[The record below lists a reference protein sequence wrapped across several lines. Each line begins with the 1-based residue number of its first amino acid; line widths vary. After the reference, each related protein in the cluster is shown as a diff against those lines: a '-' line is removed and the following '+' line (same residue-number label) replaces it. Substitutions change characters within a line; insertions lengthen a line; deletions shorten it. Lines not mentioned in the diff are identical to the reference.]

1 VKKNRSTSELEQ
13 FRQSLY
19 QNFNNR
25 ADTLM
30 ELVDALCSNIAAR
43 TAVELTLA
51 PYFRRTYS
59 ALYKAVDEYNCEL
72 KGWVHLLARYL
83 PAPQQR
89 PFWLLGVDVTT
100 QSRPYAKTLSDR
112 GMVYQPNLVKG
123 NKPVTVGHQYSTV
136 ALLPEAEAN
145 LSPSWLVPLTTE
157 RVATTDDKELVG
169 AVQIETLL
177 NDRTLPFHKNL
188 CVDVGDSS
196 YSKAAYLGSPLGPN
210 RHHPNLVTLAR
221 VRSTR
226 TFYQQPCVCNKDETV
241 KKRGHPTWYGAPFSL
256 QDPATWHSP
265 DETVTLTKVSCR
277 GKRYRVEIQAWHHML
292 MRGKQK
298 PKSLPMHQHPFTLVC
313 ITSYDEEGQQVGKHP
328 LWLIVIGKRRHE
340 LSLSDSYHAYE
351 QRYDLEH
358 FFRFGK
364 QKLLLTGFQT
374 PETDREETW
383 WRLVHLAYAQLW
395 MARHVAVALPR
406 PWERNLPTMRQRLI
420 SPTLVQRD
428 FARII
433 RQLGT
438 PATPPKPRG
447 ISPGR
452 RKGMKLPKRPRQTVV
467 VKSQK
472 AAQAA

>member
-25 ADTLM
+25 ADTVM

-43 TAVELTLA
+43 SPVELTLA
-51 PYFRRTYS
+51 SYFRRTYS
-59 ALYKAVDEYNCEL
+59 ALYKAIDEFSWTSMQLVD
-72 KGWVHLLARYL
+72 LLAPYL
-83 PAPQQR
+83 PRPQQR
-89 PFWLLGVDVTT
+89 PFWLLGVDVTA
-100 QSRPYAKTLSDR
+100 QPRPYAPTATDR
-112 GMVYQPNLVKG
+112 GMVYQPTHVKG

-145 LSPSWLVPLTTE
+145 LSPSWLVPLTTQ

-169 AVQIETLL
+169 AAQIETLL
-177 NDRTLPFHKNL
+177 SDRNLPFRNEL
-188 CVDVGDSS
+188 CVDVGDSC
-196 YSKAAYLGSPLGPN
+196 YSKPAYLFAN
-210 RHHPNLVTLAR
+210 RRHHNLVTLAR
-221 VRSTR
+221 TRSNR
-226 TFYQQPCVCNKDETV
+226 TFYQRPLVHDEDKTL
-241 KKRGHPTWYGAPFSL
+241 KKCGHPTWYGDAFRL
-256 QDPATWHSP
+256 QDSATWHAP
-265 DETVTLTKVSCR
+265 DETITLSQMSRR
-277 GKRYRVEIQAWHHML
+277 GKHYRVEIRAWHHML

-298 PKSLPMHQHPFTLVC
+298 PKPLPMHRHPFTLVC
-313 ITSYDEEGQQVGKHP
+313 IIRYDDEGQQVGKQP
-328 LWLIVIGKRRHE
+328 LWLIVIGERRHE

-364 QKLLLTGFQT
+364 QRLLLTDFQT

-395 MARHVAVALPR
+395 MARHVTRLLPR
-406 PWERNLPTMRQRLI
+406 PWERNLPAMRERRI

-428 FARII
+428 FGRII

-438 PATPPKPRG
+438 PAKAPKPRG
-447 ISPGR
+447 NSAGR
-452 RKGMKLPKRPRQTVV
+452 PKGTKLAPRSRHKVV
-467 VKSQK
+467 VKRLLK
-472 AAQAA
+472 ANSP